1 MQRISPAGSDAIE
14 PEVAVDPD
22 GDAVYTWT
30 NDQPTFDQI
39 QARARAAAGALSPTQ
54 DISPQSMAADSSA
67 VAVDDSGDAIISW
80 GDAPAGIEGIQTRAS
95 IVAAGALGPVQP
107 VSPPANAVLSRN
119 EQGALAVDADGDAL
133 YTWQVSDGTN
143 RRVQAR
149 ARSAA
154 GVLGRVRTLSAAG
167 QDAREAQIAAA
178 PDGDA
183 VFTWA
188 RSDGTSFRV
197 QARTRTAAGALGR
210 PQTLSPGRAR
220 RPRSGG
226 RGRAHRWIRFS
237 RGRAPTARISACRR
251 GRGAATGAL
260 SPVQTASAAGQD
272 ASTPGIGVD
281 AEANA
286 VLFWF
291 QPVPP
296 FTVIQARELT
306 AAGSLQATQTLSGD
320 AQTGPDLNLAVN
332 PDGVAA
338 AVWEFTDGANRPVQ
352 GAIGP

>member
-1 MQRISPAGSDAIE
+1 M
-14 PEVAVDPD
+14 
-22 GDAVYTWT
+22 
-30 NDQPTFDQI
+30 
-39 QARARAAAGALSPTQ
+39 
-54 DISPQSMAADSSA
+54 
-67 VAVDDSGDAIISW
+67 
-80 GDAPAGIEGIQTRAS
+80 
-95 IVAAGALGPVQP
+95 QP

-167 QDAREAQIAAA
+167 QDARDPQVAAE

-197 QARTRTAAGALGR
+197 QARPHRRRRPRPGAD
-210 PQTLSPGRAR
+210 PVAGRAR

-226 RGRAHRWIRFS
+226 RGRAHRRLGFLVDALRRHEFPRADAGAS
-237 RGRAPTARISACRR
+237 RHWGPEPGADGL
-251 GRGAATGAL
+251 GRGAGRR
-260 SPVQTASAAGQD
+260 
-272 ASTPGIGVD
+272 TPGIGVD

-296 FTVIQARELT
+296 FTVIQARERT

>member
-1 MQRISPAGSDAIE
+1 M
-14 PEVAVDPD
+14 
-22 GDAVYTWT
+22 
-30 NDQPTFDQI
+30 
-39 QARARAAAGALSPTQ
+39 
-54 DISPQSMAADSSA
+54 
-67 VAVDDSGDAIISW
+67 
-80 GDAPAGIEGIQTRAS
+80 
-95 IVAAGALGPVQP
+95 QP

-154 GVLGRVRTLSAAG
+154 GVLGRVRTVSAAG
-167 QDAREAQIAAA
+167 QDARDPQVAAE

-197 QARTRTAAGALGR
+197 QARTRTAAGALARAADPVAGR
-210 PQTLSPGRAR
+210 TR
-220 RPRSGG
+220 RPAFRWSGS
-226 RGRAHRWIRFS
+226 RPPATRFS
-237 RGRAPTARISACRR
+237 RWDALRRHEFPRADAGAQPPRGPEPGADGLRR
-251 GRGAATGAL
+251 
-260 SPVQTASAAGQD
+260 GQD

-291 QPVPP
+291 QPRA
-296 FTVIQARELT
+296 TVHRNP
-306 AAGSLQATQTLSGD
+306 
-320 AQTGPDLNLAVN
+320 GP
-332 PDGVAA
+332 
-338 AVWEFTDGANRPVQ
+338 
-352 GAIGP
+352 